1 MWPFGHNWEI
11 TLLHRSIWK
20 KQSIWKGGVY
30 ARKKKLF
37 RQVKLNFNL
46 IHLIKETDKN
56 PSFAGH
62 ALLLGENIKTFLLL
76 RSELEHG
83 TKNTMDNC
91 KQKFLK
97 RNCTDLFVI
106 YLNISFYQ
114 MKNVTLKFICCL
126 CEEHDFRKIADHFR
140 AIY

>member
-1 MWPFGHNWEI
+1 M
-11 TLLHRSIWK
+11 
-20 KQSIWKGGVY
+20 
-30 ARKKKLF
+30 KKKIVLEREAEF
-37 RQVKLNFNL
+37 QSNTSYQRNK
-46 IHLIKETDKN
+46 IKK

-83 TKNTMDNC
+83 TKSTMHNC

-106 YLNISFYQ
+106 YSNISFYQ
-114 MKNVTLKFICCL
+114 IKNITLKFICCL